1 MARQLRIIRNND
13 SLRPASPDSAP
24 LLGCA
29 AMNARG
35 SRVRH
40 RVNRAFVAL
49 GDQLV
54 ATGTLVRMV
63 WPRRSWFRPWHYQRA
78 NVPLW
83 SLALRWSVTSG
94 AVASAGRP
102 AGCFGG
108 SNRIAAE
115 PPTEGRLDSEEI
127 ISIT

>member
-1 MARQLRIIRNND
+1 MAVEEVDNVLDVPQSVSASHPRY
-13 SLRPASPDSAP
+13 SPAA
-24 LLGCA
+24 GCA

-35 SRVRH
+35 SRVLH

-78 NVPLW
+78 KRAAVELGAEVVGHERRGRFSRSPGGLLW
-83 SLALRWSVTSG
+83 KLKSG
-94 AVASAGRP
+94 GR
-102 AGCFGG
+102 
-108 SNRIAAE
+108 
-115 PPTEGRLDSEEI
+115 
-127 ISIT
+127 